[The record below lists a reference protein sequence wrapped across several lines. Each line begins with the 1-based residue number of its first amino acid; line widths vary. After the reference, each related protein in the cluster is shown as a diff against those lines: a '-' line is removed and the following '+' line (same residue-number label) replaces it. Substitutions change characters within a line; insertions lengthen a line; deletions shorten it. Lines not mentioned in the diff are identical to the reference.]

1 MTEILK
7 IDPQSPD
14 PEIVEAAARVLRRGG
29 LVAYPTDTVYG
40 LASSAFV
47 VDTLARVYDAT
58 GRPYSDPLPIHIA
71 DRRDI
76 ETLARE
82 IPRAARPLIDAYFP
96 GPLTLIFHRLPTVSL
111 TLTGGRN
118 TVAIRM
124 PAHPV
129 PLSIIRSFE
138 TPVVCPPA
146 SLYGRR
152 LPVRIEEVLEDLD
165 GNVDLALDGGEL
177 PSRIPSTVVDVT
189 QPKARIVR
197 PGRIPEDEIARLIAL
212 S

>member
-14 PEIVEAAARVLRRGG
+14 PEIVEAAAWVLRRGG

-40 LASSAFV
+40 LASSAFI

-58 GRPYSDPLPIHIA
+58 RRPFSDPLPVHIA

-76 ETLARE
+76 ETFARE
-82 IPRAARPLIDAYFP
+82 IPRSARPIIDAYFP

-118 TVAIRM
+118 TVAVRM
-124 PAHPV
+124 PDHPV
-129 PLSIIRSFE
+129 PLAVIRGFE

-152 LPVRIEEVLEDLD
+152 LPVRAEEVLEDLD
-165 GNVDLALDGGEL
+165 GSVDLVLDGGEL
-177 PSRIPSTVVDVT
+177 PSRVPSTVVDVT

-197 PGRIPEDEIARLIAL
+197 AGRITEEEIRELVAL
-212 S
+212 